1 MPRGCEKDVFKTWDG
16 TELFCRSWAP
26 ETNSNKALILIHRG
40 HEHSG
45 RLQELLDT
53 LDMPDFWAFS
63 WDNRGHGKSPGDRGH
78 APSYST
84 LVRDLDA
91 FVRHVCQKHGIPMEN
106 VAIVANSVG
115 AVTAAAW
122 VHDYAPR
129 IRCMV
134 LAAPALRIKLY
145 VPLAIP
151 LLRLLLRFKSKAT
164 ISSYVKSKMLTHDKE
179 QSRAYDEDPLITR
192 DIAVNIL
199 LGLHDT
205 ATRIMADAG
214 AITTPTLILA
224 GGSDWVVKNS
234 AQRRLYKGLSSR
246 VKRMAYY
253 PGFYHAILFEK
264 ERSKPIAE
272 AREFVLDCFKQDVDR
287 TALLRADRGGYTRT
301 EYDLL
306 RQPAGFARGLGFK
319 LQTMGMR
326 SVGRLSEGIRVGCET
341 GFDSG
346 KSLDYVYDNK
356 ARGISPLGKMIDRG
370 YLDAVGWKGIRVR
383 RTHLAGMLKE
393 TVQNLITAG
402 TPVRILDLA
411 TGCGRYV
418 LDVLSEV
425 KDKDVTALLRD
436 WEPRNL
442 GQGRESAK
450 ALGLKNVVFEQGDAF
465 DKDSILA
472 VSPKPNIVII
482 SGLYELFSNND
493 MVIASLE
500 GVAAVLEQGG
510 CLLYTCQP
518 WHPQVEIIARTLT
531 NRDGVPWIMR
541 RRTQAEMDEL
551 VRSVGLE
558 KQGMLIDEY
567 GIFTVSTALKRAS
580 GAP

>member
-1 MPRGCEKDVFKTWDG
+1 
-16 TELFCRSWAP
+16 
-26 ETNSNKALILIHRG
+26 LILIHRG

-53 LDMPDFWAFS
+53 LNMPDFWAFS
-63 WDNRGHGKSPGDRGH
+63 WDNRGHGKSPGERGH
-78 APSYST
+78 APSYSA

-91 FVRHVCQKHGIPMEN
+91 FVRHVCQKHGIPVEN

-151 LLRLLLRFKSKAT
+151 LLRLLLRLKPRAT
-164 ISSYVKSKMLTHDKE
+164 ISSYVKSKMLTHDEE

-214 AITTPTLILA
+214 AITTPTLVLA

-234 AQRRLYKGLSSR
+234 AQRRLYEGLSSN
-246 VKRMAYY
+246 VKRMERY
-253 PGFYHAILFEK
+253 PGFYHALLYEK
-264 ERSKPIAE
+264 ERNKPIAD
-272 AREFVLDCFKQDVDR
+272 AREFILDSFERDVDR
-287 TALLRADRGGYTRT
+287 TALLRADRGGHTRT

-306 RQPAGFARGLGFK
+306 RQPTSFPRELGFR
-319 LQTMGMR
+319 LQVVGMR
-326 SVGRLSEGIRVGCET
+326 TAGRLSNGIRIGCET

-346 KSLDYVYDNK
+346 RSLDYVYENE
-356 ARGISPLGKMIDRG
+356 ACGISPLGRIIDRG

-383 RTHLAGMLKE
+383 RRHIAGMLKE
-393 TVQNLITAG
+393 AVQDRIAAG
-402 TPVRILDLA
+402 KPVRILDLA

-418 LDVLSEV
+418 LDVLYEV
-425 KDKDVTALLRD
+425 KDRDVTALLRD
-436 WEPRNL
+436 WELRNL
-442 GQGRESAK
+442 EQGRESAK
-450 ALGLKNVVFEQGDAF
+450 ALGLENVVLEQGDAF
-465 DKDSILA
+465 NKDSILT
-472 VSPKPNIVII
+472 VSPKPNIAIV
-482 SGLYELFSNND
+482 SGLYELFSSND

-500 GVAAVLEQGG
+500 GIADVLEQGG

-518 WHPQVEIIARTLT
+518 WHPQVEMIARTLT
-531 NRDGVPWIMR
+531 NRDGVPWTRGR
-541 RRTQAEMDEL
+541 RAQAEMDEL
-551 VRSVGLE
+551 VRSVGME
-558 KQGMLIDEY
+558 KQGMLIDDY
-567 GIFTVSTALKRAS
+567 GIFTVSIALK
-580 GAP
+580 P